1 MNLGEKIKELRIK
14 NNLTQSALAN
24 MLYVSDKTISSW
36 EVSRTIPDVDMLFKL
51 AKVLNTSIYNL
62 VEDNY
67 YNALPLE
74 IEVKLK
80 LDEYTFNKLLNLIKT
95 KEDNL
100 KEVHQID
107 TYFNLNKKEY
117 KEVLRIR
124 NENNKYILGYKK
136 ENKDKSYEEYESII
150 DNPLNIERILIAL
163 GLKKMGLIEKKRIK
177 ILYKEKYEFAFDNV
191 KNIGL
196 FLEIEVKRFDEDN
209 LNEINK
215 LIELLHEFNLDLN
228 LIDSKR
234 YSDYLN

>member
-163 GLKKMGLIEKKRIK
+163 GLKKIGVIEKKRIK